1 MQDTTDIKTHPLYP
15 YAEFAL
21 KTIQHRF
28 PEGAGNIVRQAPYNS
43 KQLMETLQKYSK
55 FSASTPDAA
64 DWAALISNMQD
75 GSADIMTC
83 YALGCLRLQYP
94 AEQDLF
100 NCIYIN
106 QAIPNSQLNSHSS
119 NQTHVVLLVGEQK
132 NTNFET
138 LSTDPAT
145 NALIIDLWSEQV
157 YRVSEFHQRKAEE
170 PLLGIWCL
178 LCEYIKGFPIGPPVG
193 LLLTT
198 LRLLHGIPV
207 ILPYHASQ
215 PFFQILEDMV
225 RNDKH
230 YAALISSREKTHLPT
245 QSLFALS
252 PLQQRAA
259 WERAHVRLV
268 GYVTDTKGNCHTIR
282 RLNDSKKLAYWN
294 PDTHTPTRIR
304 FNKNSESV
312 YVSDLG
318 ELSME
323 SPAKISVLSTTY
335 ER

>member
-1 MQDTTDIKTHPLYP
+1 MQDTTDINMHPLYP

-28 PEGAGNIVRQAPYNS
+28 PDGAGNRVRQAPYNS
-43 KQLMETLQKYSK
+43 KQLMETLHKYIK
-55 FSASTPDAA
+55 FSTSNPDAV
-64 DWAALISNMQD
+64 DWAALIANMQD

-106 QAIPNSQLNSHSS
+106 QAIPNNNLVSQSS
-119 NQTHVVLLVGEQK
+119 KQTHVLLLVGAK
-132 NTNFET
+132 KDVNFET
-138 LSTDPAT
+138 LSTDPST
-145 NALIIDLWSEQV
+145 KALIVDLWSEQV
-157 YRVSEFHQRKAEE
+157 YRASEFHQRKTEE
-170 PLLGIWCL
+170 PLLGIWCI
-178 LCEYIKGFPIGPPVG
+178 LCEFIKGFPIGLPIG
-193 LLLTT
+193 LYVTT
-198 LRLLHGIPV
+198 LRTLQGTPV

-225 RNDKH
+225 RNDRSS
-230 YAALISSREKTHLPT
+230 AAPTSSTETTYLPT

-259 WERAHVRLV
+259 WEHAHVRLV
-268 GYVTDTKGNCHTIR
+268 GYVTDTNGTCHTIR

-294 PDTHTPTRIR
+294 PETDTPTRIR
-304 FNKNSESV
+304 FIKNSVGV

-318 ELSME
+318 ELSTVP
-323 SPAKISVLSTTY
+323 PAKISGLGTI
-335 ER
+335 